1 MNTKITKE
9 NSKEK
14 KGNEI
19 SFIKKCIIL
28 ANIFQNKNKFVVN
41 LFNNIPYVKL
51 YTANLIMDN
60 FIYSKIK
67 GALFL
72 IYEKNKDQTNFFF
85 QIYDL
90 NDYSLVFSLPIYPK
104 MLEGVIIE
112 EKFIIIPTKY
122 YFIGF
127 KFKSIEAMKNLI
139 LMLKCEE
146 QNKEIITKAKEF
158 DCQSTDIINV
168 IKNVK
173 DNFDKELKNI
183 DKEINKI
190 GKTKNSFQKLD
201 DLYCLINCI
210 EYSEINKK
218 INIFIDKTLNPY
230 IIKPY
235 IDSYKNSKNQ
245 NLLPYK
251 IVFNDYNQIKN
262 KKAYIDI
269 LVKNLLNN
277 FEEEKRLIV
286 FKKEHKKR
294 HQKEQYAK
302 NNIDIRSSAMAL
314 RPKFN
319 IDDKNKYKTS
329 IQSNMNVIKEEEEEN
344 NIKNKNSK
352 K

>member
-1 MNTKITKE
+1 MNTKMTKE
-9 NSKEK
+9 NSTEK
-14 KGNEI
+14 KGNDL
-19 SFIKKCIIL
+19 SFIKKCIML

-41 LFNNIPYVKL
+41 LFNNIPCVRL
-51 YTANLIMDN
+51 YTANLTMNN

-72 IYEKNKDQTNFFF
+72 IYEKNKDQANFFF

-90 NDYSLVFSLPIYPK
+90 NDYSLVFSLPINPK
-104 MLEGVIIE
+104 LLEGVIIE

-127 KFKSIEAMKNLI
+127 KFKSIEEMKNVI
-139 LMLKCEE
+139 LMLRCEE

-158 DCQSTDIINV
+158 DCQSTEITKV

-201 DLYCLINCI
+201 DLNCLVNCI
-210 EYSEINKK
+210 EYSELNKK

-235 IDSYKNSKNQ
+235 IDYYKNCKNK

-251 IVFNDYNQIKN
+251 IVFNDYNQINN
-262 KKAYIDI
+262 KKSYIDI
-269 LVKNLLNN
+269 LVNNLINN

-294 HQKEQYAK
+294 HEKEQYSK
-302 NNIDIRSSAMAL
+302 NNIDIRSSAMIS

-319 IDDKNKYKTS
+319 LDDKNKYKTS
-329 IQSNMNVIKEEEEEN
+329 LQSNMNVIKEEPEET
-344 NIKNKNSK
+344 NIKKKNSK